1 MVEFMETML
10 VLVQL
15 VLEGVLLEEALA
27 VREEDVGQRVVGL
40 PVVHY
45 TARHINIPIVG
56 LGFVFVISYVH
67 QQIYKK
73 KSAFGL
79 FSFLLS
85 LHTSPQDLTRHNSL
99 KEEQVNKIK

>member
-67 QQIYKK
+67 QQIYKNLFRFWALFIAFELARQSTRLD
-73 KSAFGL
+73 KSHQFERR
-79 FSFLLS
+79 
-85 LHTSPQDLTRHNSL
+85 TS
-99 KEEQVNKIK
+99 